1 MQWIRTKNRRDRIAG
16 CSEAVFLERFARRL
30 SSSLD
35 ILPAMNG
42 GDSYGVPAGFAG
54 ISGFLPQPPY
64 FSGGLPRGLTFG
76 LSARRS
82 FGREEYM
89 PCRKERQSLTPPCPP
104 PLFGG
109 SFLEK
114 ALTGFCLFVSLVLMN
129 ESQVRKARKQ
139 LLGELPDLA
148 EIVRGSLLD
157 RRIFHRRGCLKCR
170 RGEGH
175 RVWVLTVG
183 YPGGRTRQFTV
194 PAQHKGQ
201 VQRWVRNYRRLRA
214 KLEAICELNHELL
227 RADR

>member
-1 MQWIRTKNRRDRIAG
+1 LPKKKDPAAVKLRRKGGKEIAKRG
-16 CSEAVFLERFARRL
+16 SE
-30 SSSLD
+30 
-35 ILPAMNG
+35 
-42 GDSYGVPAGFAG
+42 
-54 ISGFLPQPPY
+54 Y
-64 FSGGLPRGLTFG
+64 FSQLQAKQLNAR
-76 LSARRS
+76 SARVVGLLPS
-82 FGREEYM
+82 PTFWG
-89 PCRKERQSLTPPCPP
+89 Q
-104 PLFGG
+104 
-109 SFLEK
+109 FLGK
-114 ALTGFCLFVSLVLMN
+114 ALTGLCLFVSLVLMN

-227 RADR
+227 RADP

>member
-1 MQWIRTKNRRDRIAG
+1 
-16 CSEAVFLERFARRL
+16 
-30 SSSLD
+30 
-35 ILPAMNG
+35 
-42 GDSYGVPAGFAG
+42 
-54 ISGFLPQPPY
+54 
-64 FSGGLPRGLTFG
+64 
-76 LSARRS
+76 
-82 FGREEYM
+82 
-89 PCRKERQSLTPPCPP
+89 
-104 PLFGG
+104 
-109 SFLEK
+109 
-114 ALTGFCLFVSLVLMN
+114 MN

-175 RVWVLTVG
+175 QVWVLTVG